1 MSISIKKH
9 DYVSFFCCLVQQAN
23 KNENSL
29 WHFLTKVL
37 SLLSNPDV
45 IPTTNAFLSYHI
57 VQLCCQAVSYV
68 CAYSI
73 FATSNTECSMFILSS
88 FALERL
94 KSLPSNTGCCLQSLR
109 SSHGVLSSS
118 SELIYEKTSTQTIP
132 VHTLRNLVKSLQNS
146 SCSAQTKAG
155 GVQTLNTH
163 I

>member
-1 MSISIKKH
+1 MSISTKKY
-9 DYVSFFCCLVQQAN
+9 DYLSFFFCLVQQAN

-29 WHFLTKVL
+29 GHFLTKVL

-45 IPTTNAFLSYHI
+45 ISTTNAFLSYHI
-57 VQLCCQAVSYV
+57 VQLCCQAVSHV

-88 FALERL
+88 NLHWKGWR
-94 KSLPSNTGCCLQSLR
+94 LPSNTDCCPQSLR
-109 SSHGVLSSS
+109 SSQGVLSSS
-118 SELIYEKTSTQTIP
+118 SELMYEKTSTQTIP
-132 VHTLRNLVKSLQNS
+132 VHTPRNSVKSLQNS